1 MTLEMKSFLG
11 DLELLLKK
19 HQASISFD
27 PRHGDTHGFGDAGIA
42 VTVGETEH
50 LFHYE
55 WSITQRDVREAL
67 TD

>member
-1 MTLEMKSFLG
+1 MTPKMKQFLSELEK
-11 DLELLLKK
+11 LLAK

-42 VTVGETEH
+42 VSVDKEEH

-55 WSITQRDVREAL
+55 WSINSRDVKESL
-67 TD
+67 K